1 MVVYER
7 TSSDTQPTPP
17 TPQTTPDDDDD
28 DNNEDSYEIFLKRP
42 RTHEIIAWLKA

>member
-1 MVVYER
+1 MVVDER
-7 TSSDTQPTPP
+7 TNSDTQPTPP
-17 TPQTTPDDDDD
+17 TPQTTPDDDD